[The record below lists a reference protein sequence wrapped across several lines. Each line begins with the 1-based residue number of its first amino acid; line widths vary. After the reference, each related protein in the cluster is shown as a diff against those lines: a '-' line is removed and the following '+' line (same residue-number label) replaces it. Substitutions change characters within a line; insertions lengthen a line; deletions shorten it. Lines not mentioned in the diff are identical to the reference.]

1 MKCRVK
7 VFKGK
12 KVKLEINKKEVL
24 RYLGYKNQKY
34 SEELDLLIDEMR
46 KEILEVAK
54 YKYTYKIVEL
64 VKDDKGVVSLKEGIL
79 PLTGDSIQ
87 KHLTNSKY
95 AVVMAATLGVELE
108 KRLNYYGK
116 TDLTKNFILDNCG
129 TQMIEE
135 VCDGIEEE
143 VKEKLGEG
151 YYYTFRYS
159 PGYGDYPI
167 SVHRQVVDFLDGYR
181 RIGLTVTP
189 SNLLLPRK
197 SVTAIMGV
205 QLEPFESEF
214 DRCGACLAREY
225 CKFRK
230 EGTRC
235 YSKKD

>member
-1 MKCRVK
+1 MNI
-7 VFKGK
+7 
-12 KVKLEINKKEVL
+12 EIKKKEVL
-24 RYLGYKNQKY
+24 RYLGYKDQEY
-34 SEELDLLIDEMR
+34 GRELDLLIDEMR
-46 KEILEVAK
+46 NEIMEVAK

-64 VKDDKGVVSLKEGIL
+64 VRDENGLVAIKDAIL
-79 PLTGDSIQ
+79 PLLGENIQ
-87 KHLTNSKY
+87 KHLEKAKY
-95 AVVMAATLGVELE
+95 AVVMAATLGVGLE
-108 KRLNYYGK
+108 RKMNYYGK
-116 TDLTKNFILDNCG
+116 VDLTKNFILDSCG
-129 TQMIEE
+129 TEMIEE

-159 PGYGDYPI
+159 PGYGDFPI
-167 SVHRQVVDFLDGYR
+167 SVQKDLVNFLDGYR
-181 RIGLTVTP
+181 RIGLTVTE

-205 QLEPFESEF
+205 GTSPFEEEF

>member
-1 MKCRVK
+1 M
-7 VFKGK
+7 
-12 KVKLEINKKEVL
+12 KLEINKNEVL
-24 RYLGYKNQKY
+24 RYLGYKNQEY
-34 SEELDLLIDEMR
+34 SQELDLIIDEMR
-46 KEILEVAK
+46 EEIIRIAD
-54 YKYTYKIVEL
+54 YRYTYKIVEL
-64 VKDDKGVVSLKEGIL
+64 NKDEAGSVSLKEGIL
-79 PLTGDSIQ
+79 PLTGENIQ
-87 KHLTNSKY
+87 KHLQNSKY
-95 AVVMAATLGVELE
+95 AVIMAATLGVELE

-116 TDLTKNFILDNCG
+116 VDLTRNLILDSCG

-143 VKEKLGEG
+143 VKAKLGPG

-167 SVHRQVVDFLDGYR
+167 SVQKQLVNFLDGYR

-205 QLEPFESEF
+205 QTEPYASEF